1 MANENAITNILFIV
15 LAVMMTILFILVITF
30 IVLRIRMNKKP
41 KEKNEK
47 IKMKNKKEKK
57 SSTLSPELNKQSIYD
72 FMEFDKIEDSMI
84 VQKAGKRYIMVVECQ
99 GVNYDLM
106 SGVEKVSVEEGF
118 QQFLNTL
125 RHPIQIY
132 IQTRTIN
139 LENSINKYKERV
151 KEIEDKYRQMEYEY
165 NKMAEEGIYTREE
178 LEKQFF
184 ELTKQKNMLEY
195 SRDLIN
201 NTERMSLNRNVLNK
215 KYYIVISYYP
225 EEANNEKYAIE
236 EIKNMAFSELY
247 TRAQA
252 IIRTLSVCSVGGKIL
267 NSKELVE
274 LLYVAYNRDESETFG
289 IERALRSGY
298 EDLYT
303 TAMDVY
309 EKKIKVLD
317 KEIEERAVDLAN
329 EKIDKVKSRN
339 QKAAEEREA
348 SMEDLISKMAEII
361 LEENKRYVGEDVAE
375 EAIEEIK
382 EDRQKGENSKEK
394 EASKDEKIK
403 KTTRGR
409 KKKTA

>member
-84 VQKAGKRYIMVVECQ
+84 VQKQGKRYIMVVECQ

-165 NKMAEEGIYTREE
+165 NKMAEEGIYNREE

-225 EEANNEKYAIE
+225 EEVNNEKYAIE

-339 QKAAEEREA
+339 QKVAEEREA
-348 SMEDLISKMAEII
+348 NMEDLISKMAEII

>member
-1 MANENAITNILFIV
+1 
-15 LAVMMTILFILVITF
+15 
-30 IVLRIRMNKKP
+30 
-41 KEKNEK
+41 
-47 IKMKNKKEKK
+47 
-57 SSTLSPELNKQSIYD
+57 
-72 FMEFDKIEDSMI
+72 MEFDKIEDSMI

>member
-1 MANENAITNILFIV
+1 MTNENAITNILFIV
-15 LAVMMTILFILVITF
+15 LAVMITVLFILIITF
-30 IVLRIRMNKKP
+30 LVLRIRMNKKT
-41 KEKNEK
+41 KVKSEK
-47 IKMKNKKEKK
+47 IKIKEKK
-57 SSTLSPELNKQSIYD
+57 QKASPKLSPELNKQSIYD

-84 VQKAGKRYIMVVECQ
+84 IQKQGKRYIMVVECQ

-139 LENSINKYKERV
+139 LEK
-151 KEIEDKYRQMEYEY
+151 MEYNY
-165 NKMAEEGIYTREE
+165 NKMLQEGIYTKEE
-178 LEKQFF
+178 LEKEFF
-184 ELTKQKNMLEY
+184 EITKQKNMLEY

-225 EEANNEKYAIE
+225 EEVNNEKYAIE

-303 TAMDVY
+303 TGVDVY
-309 EKKIKVLD
+309 EKKIKALD
-317 KEIEERAVDLAN
+317 EEIEERAIALAN

-339 QKAAEEREA
+339 QKIAEEREA
-348 SMEDLISKMAEII
+348 NMEDLISKMAEII

-382 EDRQKGENSKEK
+382 EDRQKDKNSKEK
-394 EASKDEKIK
+394 EASNDEKNK

>member
-1 MANENAITNILFIV
+1 MTNENAITNILFIV
-15 LAVMMTILFILVITF
+15 LAVMITVLFILIITF
-30 IVLRIRMNKKP
+30 LVLRIRMNKKT
-41 KEKNEK
+41 KVKSEK
-47 IKMKNKKEKK
+47 IKIKEKK
-57 SSTLSPELNKQSIYD
+57 QKASPKLSPELNKQSIYD

-84 VQKAGKRYIMVVECQ
+84 VQKQGKRYIMVVECQ

-139 LENSINKYKERV
+139 LENSINKYKEKV
-151 KEIEDKYRQMEYEY
+151 GEIESKYKDMEYNY
-165 NKMAEEGIYTREE
+165 NKMLQEGIYTKEE
-178 LEKQFF
+178 LEKEFF
-184 ELTKQKNMLEY
+184 EITKQKNMLEY

-225 EEANNEKYAIE
+225 EEVNNEKYAIE

-303 TAMDVY
+303 TGVDVY
-309 EKKIKVLD
+309 EKKIKALD
-317 KEIEERAVDLAN
+317 EEIEERAIALAN

-339 QKAAEEREA
+339 QKIAEEREA
-348 SMEDLISKMAEII
+348 NMEDLISKMAEII

-382 EDRQKGENSKEK
+382 EDRQKDKNSKEK
-394 EASKDEKIK
+394 EASNDEKNK